1 MKKYNTPS
9 LEAYEAEVMDVITAS
24 GDPTQNTPHF
34 VEGTNASTTT
44 TGGVAS
50 WDSAW
55 NVD

>member
-9 LEAYEAEVMDVITAS
+9 LEAYEVELMDVITAS
-24 GDPTQNTPHF
+24 GDPTQNIPHF

-44 TGGVAS
+44 TGGAAS